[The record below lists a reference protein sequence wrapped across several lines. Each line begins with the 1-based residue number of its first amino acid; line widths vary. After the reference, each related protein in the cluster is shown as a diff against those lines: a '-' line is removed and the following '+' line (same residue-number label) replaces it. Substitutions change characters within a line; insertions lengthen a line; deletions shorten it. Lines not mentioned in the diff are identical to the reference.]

1 MYLNTH
7 SRFSLRYGILSVDE
21 LIDRA
26 QAVGVTRLALT
37 DIGTTSANWDFVRRA
52 KEKGVEITLPVD
64 FVTSSKF
71 GEDGTIEEATKESG
85 IKEVRCRPAALL
97 EHCCWST
104 AAGTLLLR

>member
-1 MYLNTH
+1 MLEGV
-7 SRFSLRYGILSVDE
+7 SIGGSLYDE
-21 LIDRA
+21 GGAKIVPEIMEL
-26 QAVGVTRLALT
+26 
-37 DIGTTSANWDFVRRA
+37 A

-85 IKEVRCRPAALL
+85 IKDVRCRPL
-97 EHCCWST
+97 ST

>member
-1 MYLNTH
+1 MLEGV
-7 SRFSLRYGILSVDE
+7 SIGGSLYDE
-21 LIDRA
+21 EGAKIVPEIMEL
-26 QAVGVTRLALT
+26 
-37 DIGTTSANWDFVRRA
+37 A

-85 IKEVRCRPAALL
+85 IKDVRCSAPPL
-97 EHCCWST
+97 CWST